1 MTGVGHAPGHHGEIL
16 QGVFRDRGR
25 RCRGLVTL
33 PVPGAAT
40 RAEFVPG
47 PGPLTVTS
55 PDRAK
60 ARRAA
65 ELAAAA
71 CGRPAGGSLRLDSGL
86 PVGLGLG
93 SSTSDILATVRA
105 VSAAFGVVLAPE
117 AVARIA
123 VRAERA
129 CDPIMLG
136 GGAVL
141 FAQREGRVL
150 ERLGPRL
157 PPVVVIGCV
166 TGGGAPVDTL
176 ALGAVADVAAF
187 ERLRRML
194 RLAIV
199 TGDVAL
205 LGRVSTES
213 ARLNQRVLAK
223 DELPELERI
232 AAVTGAAGVQVAHS
246 GNVAGLLFDPGGDP
260 DRVRRCVRALRAA
273 GLPATRLFTTEGIDA
288 RPHRGGDRAAGPGPD
303 RRPAGLPAV

>member
-1 MTGVGHAPGHHGEIL
+1 MTGVGYAPGHHGEIL
-16 QGVFRDRGR
+16 QGVFRDGDR

-33 PVPGAAT
+33 PVPGAVT
-40 RAEFVPG
+40 RAEFVPR
-47 PGPLTVTS
+47 PGPLTVV
-55 PDRAK
+55 PADRVK

-71 CGRPAGGSLRLDSGL
+71 CGRPAGGALRLDSGL

-105 VSAAFGVVLAPE
+105 VSAAFGTALAPE

-123 VRAERA
+123 VRAEHA
-129 CDPIMLG
+129 SDPIMLG

-150 ERLGPRL
+150 ERLGPAL
-157 PPVVVIGCV
+157 PAAVVVGCV

-176 ALGAVADVAAF
+176 ALDFAGDVAAF

-194 RLAIV
+194 RLAIA

-232 AAVTGAAGVQVAHS
+232 AALTGAAGVQVAHS
-246 GNVAGLLFDPGGDP
+246 GNVAGLLFDPRGGGD
-260 DRVRRCVRALRAA
+260 RLRRCVRALRAA
-273 GLPATRLFTTEGIDA
+273 GLPVTRLFTTEGKDA
-288 RPHRGGDRAAGPGPD
+288 RPHRRGDRAAGSGPD
-303 RRPAGLPAV
+303 RRAARLPAV